1 MSFPYRGSS
10 LGWCKLCADSAEAAT
25 HLLDKPRVGLSSE
38 MTCWREGFESL
49 TALPGQSAMLQNLVC
64 FSGPSQGFPPNCGG
78 LHVRVR
84 SLYPLPHVE
93 EHKLHGDHSSQVPCT
108 AIEAEVSSLSKGVMK
123 KWVSPQS
130 PASAHPEWAAYE
142 KWVWQDQEQTN
153 PKTIKRNIKFSYT
166 LVNTKCLLLSRL
178 PKTNHNA
185 LLTDPSF
192 SDFQAKIKG
201 HFLSKRCN

>member
-1 MSFPYRGSS
+1 
-10 LGWCKLCADSAEAAT
+10 
-25 HLLDKPRVGLSSE
+25 

-108 AIEAEVSSLSKGVMK
+108 AIEAEVSFLSKGVTK

-130 PASAHPEWAAYE
+130 PASSHPEWAACE
-142 KWVWQDQEQTN
+142 KWVRQGQEHTN
-153 PKTIKRNIKFSYT
+153 PKPIQEQHQVFLFFGINI
-166 LVNTKCLLLSRL
+166 KCLLLSRL
-178 PKTNHNA
+178 TKTNHDD
-185 LLTDPSF
+185 LTDPSF
-192 SDFQAKIKG
+192 SDFQAKEKG
-201 HFLSKRCN
+201 YFLSKRCN